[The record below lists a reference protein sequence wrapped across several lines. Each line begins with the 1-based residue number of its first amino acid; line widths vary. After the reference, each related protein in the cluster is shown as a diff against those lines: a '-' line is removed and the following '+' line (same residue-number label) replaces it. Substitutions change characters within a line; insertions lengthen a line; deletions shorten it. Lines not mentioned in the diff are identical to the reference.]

1 MRRTFTF
8 LSDRTSDGEIVQHDR
23 DEVRQALLDLE
34 GAIFQLGGVVT
45 MSAIREQVGPD
56 SYVTTG
62 VAMAYESF
70 APARE
75 REPEPDFAQDGNSG

>member
-8 LSDRTSDGEIVQHDR
+8 LAERTEDGLITHDR
-23 DEVRQALLDLE
+23 DEVRQALLDME

-56 SYVTTG
+56 AYITTG
-62 VAMAYESF
+62 VVMAYDSF
-70 APARE
+70 APARS
-75 REPEPDFAQDGNSG
+75 EPSEAEEVQTP